1 MIDIKN
7 AAKSY
12 IENLTATLE
21 RVAKYSEG
29 ISFQKIKLDFVDYQE
44 SHLKILDKSNGI
56 YMIALSENCSI
67 KPEKICSKVN
77 SFKKNKRKYKFPK
90 VNEKNCVGENRILYI
105 GKSKGNMKKRIEAHL
120 GLANPSTYALQLK
133 FWGEDNYLKDAKLE
147 IHYAFVEMPDED
159 IETDILE
166 ILETALHKN
175 YKPMLGRSGH

>member
-77 SFKKNKRKYKFPK
+77 SFKKNKTKYKFPK
-90 VNEKNCVGENRILYI
+90 ANDVNCYKGNKILYI

-120 GLANPSTYALQLK
+120 GFANPATYALQLK
-133 FWGEDNYLKDAKLE
+133 FWAQDAYLKNAELE
-147 IHYAFVEMPDED
+147 IHYAFVGMADED

-166 ILETALHKN
+166 ILETSLHKN